1 MALVRGINPIW
12 TLFDLDGALFDDTYY
27 MFVLSN
33 TIPYL
38 PATVYHDPDGN
49 VPWSTP
55 IEFLANGTLP
65 IDIYFDDTQVY
76 RLEFRKG
83 NTQTD
88 PLIYLVE
95 NYSPDGSGGVTP
107 PTGFEL
113 QTTNQITNPQFAEVN
128 FTSPFTS
135 TASTI
140 DIAPGWQLLL
150 SGGSGSVTVNQLTFT
165 GSDNTVTNPSYG
177 LSIAS
182 PGWTQV
188 QLIQTFNH
196 NGALWAN
203 EAVAV
208 SLTASCTTP
217 GLTAQITASLVPSTG
232 TTVPVLSGDLDSG
245 YQEILGSTDVGV
257 STNTDAPAVAY
268 TQLVIQWPGGTTV
281 NITSIQIVG
290 QTVAADVSYDQETIE
305 RQIDQTFHLY
315 ADSILM
321 QPKESLTVGWNFGLN
336 PWQFTAVV
344 PSNVSTNA
352 YTADQTVVIQQNYVA
367 AAVGN
372 NISVGQSGFSSNY
385 GFLVSAVT
393 ATSQFAIINYI
404 DPASIRAYWGYKM
417 SSLLRAQF
425 STINSTVLKF
435 KMRLIYRASL
445 PSPISQTEPVAS
457 WALNGEPVFSGGWTS
472 VSPLNDPS
480 YAIGSTITEVAFDG
494 MQLPASSNGNMTV
507 AVVLYTTGDMNPAG
521 TPDAV
526 LIHDCSLCANDFAIQ
541 SPVLTFDDTL
551 HQCQYYFEKS
561 YNISDLPGH
570 ITTAGALY
578 YPQHAYG
585 FVSGGATSRFTYAS
599 FTVAYNTTKRTNAAL
614 NTFYSPVTGTSAN
627 VHVFAADGTAT
638 KVNGDAAI
646 SNWSIIQSN
655 KSIGAQVSGVIQIGD
670 NSGSNVLAEAW
681 ISLHYTTGA
690 RLGVFT
696 ES

>member
-1 MALVRGINPIW
+1 MLVRGSNPIW
-12 TLFDLDGALFDDTYY
+12 TLFDLDGGLFDDTYY
-27 MFVLSN
+27 MFVLNN

-38 PATVYHDPDGN
+38 PAMVWSDPQGN
-49 VPWSTP
+49 FPLDNP
-55 IEFLANGTLP
+55 IEFLGNGTLP
-65 IDIYFDDTQVY
+65 INIYFDDTQVY

-95 NYSPDGSGGVTP
+95 NYSPDGSGGVNP
-107 PTGFEL
+107 PSGIEI
-113 QTTNQITNPQFAEVN
+113 QTTNQITNPQFSEVN

-140 DIAPGWQLLL
+140 DIAPGWQLVL

-165 GSDNTVTNPSYG
+165 GDQNIVTNPSYG
-177 LSIAS
+177 LSVSS

-208 SLTASCTTP
+208 SLTANCTTP
-217 GLTAQITASLVPSTG
+217 GLTAEITASLVPSTG
-232 TTVPVLSGDLDSG
+232 TIVPVLSGDLDSG
-245 YQEILGSTDVGV
+245 YQEVQGSTDVGA
-257 STNTDAPAVAY
+257 STNSDDAPSAY

-290 QTVAADVSYDQETIE
+290 QTSPANVSYDQETIE
-305 RQIDQTFHLY
+305 RQIDQTFHIY

-336 PWQFTAVV
+336 PWQFTAVA
-344 PSNVSTNA
+344 PANVATNT
-352 YTADQTVVIQQNYVA
+352 YTADQTVVVQQNYVA
-367 AAVGN
+367 AAGGN
-372 NISVGQSGFSSNY
+372 NISVGQSGFATNY
-385 GFLVSAVT
+385 AFQATAVT

-404 DPASIRAYWGYKM
+404 DPASIRPYWGYKM

-445 PSPISQTEPVAS
+445 PSPISQTEPISS
-457 WALNGEPVFSGGWTS
+457 WTLNGDPTFAAGWTAIT
-472 VSPLNDPS
+472 PRNDPS
-480 YAIGSTITEVAFDG
+480 YTISSAITEVAFDG
-494 MQLPASSNGNMTV
+494 MQLPASSNANMIL
-507 AVVLYTTGDMNPAG
+507 AVILYTTGDMNPAG
-521 TPDAV
+521 TPDSV

-561 YNISDLPGH
+561 FSNATLPSA
-570 ITTAGALY
+570 TALGALAFPVNSWVNGGNTLY
-578 YPQHAYG
+578 SYNSFSFG
-585 FVSGGATSRFTYAS
+585 FNTIKRNATPLL
-599 FTVAYNTTKRTNAAL
+599 TV
-614 NTFYSPVTGTSAN
+614 YSPVSGSSGVVRVNTYLG
-627 VHVFAADGTAT
+627 AT
-638 KVNGDAAI
+638 PETQAEI
-646 SNWSIIQSN
+646 
-655 KSIGAQVSGVIQIGD
+655 SIGAWTVTTSSKGVNALITGVQIGPSVGTGVP
-670 NSGSNVLAEAW
+670 SGYQ
-681 ISLHYTTGA
+681 SLQYTVGA
-690 RLGVFT
+690 RLGILNET
-696 ES
+696 